1 MCSNVWP
8 SVNRTYIYVH
18 FIQYMKISNADTRS
32 CFDADPDRNPH
43 LFLRIYNRFK
53 SVSGFLIWSEFGSEL
68 CSFGCGSGLQ
78 FHVEASGSCLDPA
91 FHCDVNPDQVIK
103 LFAPVQFTS
112 ICQYDIRLFC
122 ADPDSFLKSCP
133 FHADPDCNCCVGLT
147 SAMYPL

>member
-1 MCSNVWP
+1 MRIHGPVLMRIRIGTP
-8 SVNRTYIYVH
+8 I
-18 FIQYMKISNADTRS
+18 
-32 CFDADPDRNPH
+32 CF
-43 LFLRIYNRFK
+43 
-53 SVSGFLIWSEFGSEL
+53 FGSTIDSSLYRAFLFEANSDPNSAHL
-68 CSFGCGSGLQ
+68 GADLDYN